1 MNNIMNL
8 RNFFFVCVCGLAVV
22 ACSDS
27 SDKQATKPESSAPV
41 AQAPAHPPMQQNM
54 QQGTAPQGQK
64 PLSATQQAAIAAAK
78 NLPREGTVLEM
89 MHAAGYTYMS
99 VDVGSDKP
107 MWIAASMM
115 RVKPQQKVQ
124 WSEAAV
130 MNNFK
135 SKSLHRTFDQ
145 ILFVSN
151 AQVVQ

>member
-1 MNNIMNL
+1 MNNILNL
-8 RNFFFVCVCGLAVV
+8 RTLFIACVCGLAVT

-27 SDKQATKPESSAPV
+27 SDSKQTATPEPA

-54 QQGTAPQGQK
+54 QQGAAPQGQK
-64 PLSATQQAAIAAAK
+64 PLSAAQQAAITAAK

-89 MHAAGYTYMS
+89 MHAAGYTYMN
-99 VDVGSDKP
+99 VDVGSDKS

-115 RVKPQQKVQ
+115 RVKPQQKIQ
-124 WSEAAV
+124 WSDAAV

>member
-1 MNNIMNL
+1 MNNISDL
-8 RNFFFVCVCGLAVV
+8 RKLFIVCVCGLAVT

-27 SDKQATKPESSAPV
+27 TDKQAAKPESAEPA

-54 QQGTAPQGQK
+54 QQGATPQGQK
-64 PLSATQQAAIAAAK
+64 PLSAAQQAAIAAAK

-89 MHAAGYTYMS
+89 MHAAGYTYMH
-99 VDVGSDKP
+99 VDVGVDKP
-107 MWIAASMM
+107 MWIASSMM
-115 RVKPQQKVQ
+115 RVKPQQKVK
-124 WSEAAV
+124 WSDAAV
-130 MNNFK
+130 MSNFK

>member
-1 MNNIMNL
+1 MNSIINNILNL
-8 RNFFFVCVCGLAVV
+8 RVFFISCTVVLALT

-27 SDKQATKPESSAPV
+27 SNDQAAKSDSAAPA

-54 QQGTAPQGQK
+54 QQGQK
-64 PLSATQQAAIAAAK
+64 PLSAAQQAAIAAARD
-78 NLPREGTVLEM
+78 LPKEGMVLEM
-89 MHAAGYTYMS
+89 MHAAGYTYMQ
-99 VDVGSDKP
+99 VDVGADSP

-124 WSEAAV
+124 WSDAAV
-130 MNNFK
+130 MKNFK

-151 AQVVQ
+151 AQVME